1 MQTPDNTTITTSTTS
16 TTRSN
21 RKSKVNTSNDNNDED
36 NDIKIKKTATPRKN
50 KLSVSASA
58 SASASSPTTTT
69 TTINNNVKKGKV
81 TKKEAKENVNTA
93 TTSITIVNNNTSVLP
108 PTHVLNQKVT
118 IWEQYTGAFHLAF
131 YSLSPAFIFAIFY
144 FYILIMITG
153 DNNKD
158 EQSTIAKSAL
168 VSCRTF
174 IITLAVYAIAYLPTI
189 ILTDLFSKLVNK

>member
-1 MQTPDNTTITTSTTS
+1 MQTPDNTITTTSTTS

-21 RKSKVNTSNDNNDED
+21 RKSKVNTINDNNDDD
-36 NDIKIKKTATPRKN
+36 NDIKIKKTTTPRKN

-58 SASASSPTTTT
+58 SSPTTTT
-69 TTINNNVKKGKV
+69 TPTINNNVKKGKV

-93 TTSITIVNNNTSVLP
+93 TTSITIVKNNNSVLS

-118 IWEQYTGAFHLAF
+118 IWEQYTGVFQLAF

>member
-1 MQTPDNTTITTSTTS
+1 MQTPDNTITTTSTTS

-21 RKSKVNTSNDNNDED
+21 RKSKVNTINDNNDDD
-36 NDIKIKKTATPRKN
+36 NDIKIKKTTTPRKN

-58 SASASSPTTTT
+58 SSPTTTT
-69 TTINNNVKKGKV
+69 PTINNNIKKGKV
-81 TKKEAKENVNTA
+81 TKKEAKENVNKA
-93 TTSITIVNNNTSVLP
+93 TTSITIVKNNNSVLS

-118 IWEQYTGAFHLAF
+118 IWEQYTGAFQLAF

>member
-1 MQTPDNTTITTSTTS
+1 VQTPDNTITTS

-21 RKSKVNTSNDNNDED
+21 RKSKVNTINDNNDDD
-36 NDIKIKKTATPRKN
+36 NDIKIKKTTTPRKN
-50 KLSVSASA
+50 KLSVSASSV
-58 SASASSPTTTT
+58 SASASSPTTTNP
-69 TTINNNVKKGKV
+69 TINNNVKKGKV

-93 TTSITIVNNNTSVLP
+93 TTSITIVNNNNSVLS

-118 IWEQYTGAFHLAF
+118 IWEQYTGAFQLAF

-174 IITLAVYAIAYLPTI
+174 IITLAVYALAYLPTI